1 MGDADGT
8 DVTAITQDAAERD
21 QAQAESKAAT
31 LIESLSWLQRFH
43 DRIVVVKFGGNAMV
57 DEELTRTFAED
68 VVYLRYAGLRPV
80 VVHGGGP
87 QISAMLTRLGIE
99 SEFRGDTA

>member
-31 LIESLSWLQRFH
+31 LI
-43 DRIVVVKFGGNAMV
+43 
-57 DEELTRTFAED
+57 
-68 VVYLRYAGLRPV
+68 
-80 VVHGGGP
+80 
-87 QISAMLTRLGIE
+87 
-99 SEFRGDTA
+99 